1 MQPAVKTLQILFWIL
16 PSDFLGKKLS
26 HEKREIRYGNRA
38 QDECDCM
45 RVGKEMEKFLQ
56 EGGNRTADDNAEQYA
71 CERDA
76 DLYDGEDILRRF
88 YNRQSSNCIFI
99 AVIGEL
105 FQTTLVAFCDGG
117 FRQGKKTAC
126 RYEENGQK
134 DQQRQIWTIQ
144 EGTPS
149 FVEYK
154 SDTPIIPYCGK
165 SYPCFRKD

>member
-1 MQPAVKTLQILFWIL
+1 MKTPQILFWIL

-26 HEKREIRYGNRA
+26 HEKCEIRYGNRA

-45 RVGKEMEKFLQ
+45 RVGKEMENFLQ

-76 DLYDGEDILRRF
+76 DLHDREDVLRHF
-88 YNRQSSNCIFI
+88 QNRQGGSRIFI
-99 AVIGEL
+99 TVIGEF
-105 FQTTLVAFCDGG
+105 FQTTLVAFRDGG

-126 RYEENGQK
+126 RYEENAQK
-134 DQQRQIWTIQ
+134 DKQRQIWTIQ

-165 SYPCFRKD
+165 SYPCFCKG